1 MKSQSDEP
9 HIVNDPHNTRLLEL
23 FRNKEAFISF
33 LGNCVKAE
41 WFDQLDQDSLKRSN
55 TSFILQDFRKKEA
68 DVVYEATINNGRQ
81 KVIFYVLLEL
91 QSRVDYRMPYR
102 LLLYIVEILRHF
114 YNSSEVKARKRKNF
128 KFPAVIPIV
137 FFSGK
142 RKWTVPTSLRE
153 MFDGHKGFG
162 GSLLNFDYT
171 LVDVKGYDDNSVKD
185 FSSRLLKVMMMF
197 EKAENIADLHDVI
210 KKYER
215 DIERLDD
222 EEVRI
227 ISVAIGILSS
237 LYGAEGTSK
246 LIETLKTTNAEGV
259 SGMLSNLVANEKKRE
274 KEWVRQ
280 ARQQEKVETA
290 KRFLKMG
297 LTIEQVAEGSHL
309 AIADVEKIKNDLSH

>member
-1 MKSQSDEP
+1 M
-9 HIVNDPHNTRLLEL
+9 
-23 FRNKEAFISF
+23 
-33 LGNCVKAE
+33 KAE
-41 WFDQLDQDSLKRSN
+41 WFGQLDKDSLKRSN
-55 TSFILQDFRKKEA
+55 SSFILQDFRKKEA

-81 KVIFYVLLEL
+81 KVIFYILLEL

-114 YNSSEVKARKRKNF
+114 YNNSEVNARKRKNF

-153 MFDGHKGFG
+153 MFDGHKWLGS
-162 GSLLNFDYT
+162 SLLNFDYK
-171 LVDVKGYDDNSVKD
+171 LIDAKGYDDNSVKD
-185 FSSRLLKVMMMF
+185 FNSRLLKVMMMF
-197 EKAENIADLHDVI
+197 EKAENIAELLDVI

-227 ISVAIGILSS
+227 ISVAVGILSS
-237 LYGAEGTSK
+237 LYGTDGTSK
-246 LIETLKTTNAEGV
+246 LIDTLKKTNAERV

-274 KEWVRQ
+274 KEWFRQ
-280 ARQQEKVETA
+280 GRQQEKVETA
-290 KRFLKMG
+290 KRFLSMG
-297 LTIEQVAEGSHL
+297 LTIAQVAEGLCLS
-309 AIADVEKIKNDLSH
+309 IAEVEKIKNELSN